1 MQSTHS
7 MLRVFLIIFVI
18 SGSLELG
25 EKVRNAVV
33 RKPVVVNAKGKADVK
48 AKPIP
53 VSKIQAAHFNNKYDL
68 FKPVANFAPQSKPAP
83 KQDFTAKVEERLNGW
98 MVGLK
103 DEITSMFGKKK
114 VEPEVT
120 QQLEQPEQLQQSEQ
134 SKLPKIINPVVIT
147 VTKPKVIVTPKPTTA
162 LPVFNKG
169 LGLGKNRKAMAM
181 DKGVRVQPPIVGQK
195 NKPVVQPAKD
205 ARINGYSIRQKIKD
219 AQNAIQAIKPT
230 DQIKPKMSVQ
240 NPRVE
245 NNKSA
250 IKLNPVE
257 DSNKTVAKN
266 PSAVLGD
273 EPIQIV
279 WEIGSLKTELAK
291 VNRSI
296 ELSFIKQMM
305 SKTDSL
311 LKMYVKIPKE
321 KQQLIRLVQG
331 QRCGFN
337 LPKDIVTNAHVLM
350 LTRFFTPKVADE
362 QEVVA
367 RSIYCQK
374 NSNNRAVVG
383 VLEINLLKLI
393 TEQDSLT
400 ARMSFVTTLFHE
412 VMHTLAFYGDW
423 NAFLVKR
430 EIKKDLP
437 NLGLIKRV
445 NPQIWDEG
453 HWKDP
458 YMTHE
463 IMSPY
468 TSNASI
474 VSIFTL
480 EVLEHQSSEYS
491 VERKNLPYD
500 NFLSTVTSVEDF
512 LSYKCP
518 DTLQKPKYA
527 EFCSQSEVKNDVRK
541 CSTDYVHKTYCD
553 EHINSNNCYQRRMLS
568 HGNCLDTIVDPQ
580 YPDYAF
586 EHRGSDS
593 RCFMDEEELNSFCL
607 KYEVADQKINLIIG
621 SASYVCE
628 ADDQVLSVR
637 FVKSNNKGYNFTV
650 KCPKIAHFIDQ
661 NNKTSCPN
669 NCHWNGFCSKG
680 QCLCFDGY
688 SAHDNCKTPLRTLD
702 QTMIFIETMA

>member
-1 MQSTHS
+1 

-400 ARMSFVTTLFHE
+400 ARMSF
-412 VMHTLAFYGDW
+412 D
-423 NAFLVKR
+423 
-430 EIKKDLP
+430 
-437 NLGLIKRV
+437 
-445 NPQIWDEG
+445 
-453 HWKDP
+453 
-458 YMTHE
+458 MTHE